1 MRNHGDAV
9 GCDGCSLLAEIE
21 RLTLELGVEKAKLGE
36 LLRASGSYAFE
47 ENRLNALAEP
57 VGADDYDIGPNVAAR
72 LSSSLARVRGDALE
86 EAARLIETHVPTYR
100 SDGPEYLKPIEP
112 ASQGQKMYAAGIR
125 ALNQPEKAD
134 DADIG

>member
-86 EAARLIETHVPTYR
+86 EAARLVETIVV
-100 SDGPEYLKPIEP
+100 SGPEDDEIDHDDYRDLQI
-112 ASQGQKMYAAGIR
+112 AAAIR